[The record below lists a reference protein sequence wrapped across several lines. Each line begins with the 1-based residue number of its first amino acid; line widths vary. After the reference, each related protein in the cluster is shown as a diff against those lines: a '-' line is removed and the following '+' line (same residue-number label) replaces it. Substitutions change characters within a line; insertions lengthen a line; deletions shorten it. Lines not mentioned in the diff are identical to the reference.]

1 MSSEF
6 EHLLASTLAVRRK
19 GLQEWRDLSRRER
32 AFMALV
38 LNEHAWLKEDG
49 LTIGGALDLI
59 QPHWASLVTAV
70 ESAIDK

>member
-1 MSSEF
+1 
-6 EHLLASTLAVRRK
+6 
-19 GLQEWRDLSRRER
+19 
-32 AFMALV
+32 MALV